1 MRSQSVQ
8 DFDPL
13 PCAGLAFSDLWFAI
27 MLGMAKAKRQ
37 KTKGN
42 RIQVVSSKHIF
53 TGPAFEV
60 YSDVVREGDFTGRR
74 DVVRH
79 TGSVVVMAVKNDESV
94 LLVRQYRHAAGQY
107 LWELPAGR
115 NDKKESNLRAAQR
128 ELLEETG
135 VSARKWRRIL
145 TFYVSPGFLDETMD
159 VFLAEGLTLGKASP
173 EEDEQIDARFVPLR
187 TAIQWVNTRKICDA
201 KTIAGLLW
209 LKTQRS

>member
-1 MRSQSVQ
+1 MPKKTSKLSRA
-8 DFDPL
+8 PL
-13 PCAGLAFSDLWFAI
+13 IKLI
-27 MLGMAKAKRQ
+27 
-37 KTKGN
+37 
-42 RIQVVSSKHIF
+42 SSKHIF
-53 TGPAFEV
+53 SGPAFEV
-60 YSDVVREGDFTGRR
+60 YTDVVREGEFTGRR

-79 TGSVVVMAVKNDESV
+79 TGSVVVMAVKEDKSV

-115 NDKKESNLRAAQR
+115 NDKKETNLRAAQR

-135 VSARKWRRIL
+135 VSAKKWKRIL

-187 TAIQWVNTRKICDA
+187 QALQWVNTRKIRDA
-201 KTIAGLLW
+201 KTVAGLLW
-209 LKTQRS
+209 LKTQNR